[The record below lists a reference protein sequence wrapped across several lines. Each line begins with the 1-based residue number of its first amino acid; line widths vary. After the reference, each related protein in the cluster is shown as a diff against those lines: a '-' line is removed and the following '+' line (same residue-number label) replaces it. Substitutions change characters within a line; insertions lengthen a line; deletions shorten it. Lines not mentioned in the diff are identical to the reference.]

1 MMEKHPNE
9 GETLSPWNVYMWI
22 ENKTLW
28 QIRNENDENCR
39 EKWNIYSY
47 SNREASLTEA
57 SVSSVAAQQHFRWA
71 ARIATQRKP

>member
-1 MMEKHPNE
+1 ME
-9 GETLSPWNVYMWI
+9 I
-22 ENKTLW
+22 ESKTLLKFETKMTKKRP
-28 QIRNENDENCR
+28 QKKKKR
-39 EKWNIYSY
+39 NIYSY